1 MKSIFLGLV
10 LLSPIIAYGQDACP
24 APLSLNDI
32 LDCLKERHQLV
43 RLKDLEVKSSADLDK
58 AMGQRPNPILD
69 VQTVHAGN
77 ARQTQIILA
86 QELDLGGKLKALQSK
101 GSLIHKMKQTELSI
115 SKEEVVEEVLLN
127 IHHFIHLNENL
138 RVNREVY
145 KSLGMVI
152 SALKKRPALTPEQEA
167 SLLNFK
173 LQQAEVNNIITLI
186 LDQEEE
192 ILLFFNVNGG
202 YKKEEILG
210 VMEDHHHPLEIRKI
224 NEKLS
229 LNLERLG
236 LETKMAEKELDFQKS
251 VPWEGISIGPMFMD
265 DKMESISEKLYG
277 VAFTMPIP
285 VWQTNKAGKAIASI
299 AYSNTNT
306 QYSLFKKREDLQKDS
321 FLSRI
326 EGLQDNL
333 TKLPTEDELLKTHHR
348 IEKLYTKGLITPTA
362 FLDSHRIWRDTIA
375 SKLEMQ
381 ERILKLSIEYYRLTG
396 TLSEVHL

>member
-1 MKSIFLGLV
+1 M
-10 LLSPIIAYGQDACP
+10 PILAFGQDACP
-24 APLSLNDI
+24 LPKSLNDI
-32 LDCLKERHQLV
+32 LECLKERHQLV
-43 RLKDLEVKSSADLDK
+43 RLKDLEVKSSQDLDK
-58 AMGQRPNPILD
+58 SLGQRPNPILD

-86 QELDLGGKLKALQSK
+86 QELDLGGKLKALRSK
-101 GSLIHKMKQTELSI
+101 GSLIHKMKQTELAI
-115 SKEEVVEEVLLN
+115 SKEDVVEEVLLN

-138 RVNREVY
+138 RVNREVFE
-145 KSLGMVI
+145 SLGLVI
-152 SALKKRPALTPEQEA
+152 SALRKRPALAPEQEA

-173 LQQAEVNNIITLI
+173 LQQSEVNNTITLI

-192 ILLFFNVNGG
+192 ILLFFKINGG
-202 YKKEEILG
+202 YKKEEILS
-210 VMEDHHHPLEIRKI
+210 VMEDHHHPLEINKS

-251 VPWEGISIGPMFMD
+251 IPWEGISIGPMFMD
-265 DKMESISEKLYG
+265 DKMEIISEKLYG

-285 VWQTNKAGKAIASI
+285 IWQRNKAGTAVASI
-299 AYSNTNT
+299 AHANTFT

-326 EGLQDNL
+326 EGLQENL
-333 TKLPTEDELLKTHHR
+333 TKLPSEDDLLKTHHR
-348 IEKLYTKGLITPTA
+348 IEKLYTQGLITPTA
-362 FLDSHRIWRDTIA
+362 FLESHRIWRDTIA

-381 ERILKLSIEYYRLTG
+381 ERILKLSIDYYRLTG